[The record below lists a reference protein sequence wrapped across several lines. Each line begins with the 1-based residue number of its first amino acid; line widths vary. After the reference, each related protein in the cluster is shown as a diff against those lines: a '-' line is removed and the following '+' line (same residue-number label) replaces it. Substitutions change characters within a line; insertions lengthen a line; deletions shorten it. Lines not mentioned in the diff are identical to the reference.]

1 MAWQQSST
9 RTSGLRQGKRPMV
22 TSERIKRKAAKCGAD
37 ICGIA
42 PVARFV
48 DAPQGFHPC
57 DIYPDCRSVVV
68 FASRFPSGT
77 LQAKSNVP
85 YTLVRNKMVE
95 KMDSISLLVSG
106 ELEAGGIVSVP
117 IPSADP
123 YEYWDAGRNHG
134 RAILSLKHAG
144 FLAGLGVLG
153 KNTLLMNER
162 LGNMMWLGA
171 ILVSVD
177 LEPDAIASYQAC
189 AAKCTSCLDSCPQHA
204 LDGTTIDQK
213 LCRARS
219 NSYSDGGGLVLS
231 CNICRKV
238 CPYHLGLPKGKSKG
252 KPAEL

>member
-1 MAWQQSST
+1 MT
-9 RTSGLRQGKRPMV
+9 TSA
-22 TSERIKRKAAKCGAD
+22 EIKRKAIKCGAD

-42 PVARFV
+42 PVARFG
-48 DAPQGFHPC
+48 DAPLGFHPC

-68 FASRFPSGT
+68 FASRFPTGALRART
-77 LQAKSNVP
+77 NVP

-106 ELEAGGIVSVP
+106 ELEAEGIVSVP

-123 YEYWDAGRNHG
+123 YEYWDARRKHG
-134 RAILSLKHAG
+134 RGILSLKHAG

-153 KNTLLMNER
+153 KNTLLINER
-162 LGNMMWLGA
+162 FGNMMWLGA
-171 ILVSVD
+171 ILVSVN
-177 LEPDAIASYQAC
+177 LEPDPVASYQAC
-189 AAKCTSCLDSCPQHA
+189 PSECTLCLDSCPQHA

-213 LCRARS
+213 LCRERS

-238 CPYHLGLPKGKSKG
+238 CPYHLGLPTGKSKG
-252 KPAEL
+252 ELAER